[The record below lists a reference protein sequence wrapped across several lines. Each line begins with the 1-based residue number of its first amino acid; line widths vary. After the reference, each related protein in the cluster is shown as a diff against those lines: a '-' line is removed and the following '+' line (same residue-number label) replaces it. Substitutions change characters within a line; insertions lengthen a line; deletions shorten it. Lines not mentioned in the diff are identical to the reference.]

1 MKPCVLIPCYEHGE
15 PLRAVLESLEAYAL
29 PCLVVDD
36 GSGPETQARLDAI
49 ARDLPFVTVKRLG
62 PNRGKGAALKDGFR
76 WAASLGFTHAVCL
89 DADGQHDATAVPRF
103 LEAMR
108 KEPDALVLG
117 EPIFDSS
124 APRARIWA
132 RQLSRAA
139 VWIATLS
146 LEIRDPLCGMRGIP
160 LAAALRVMRGAEV
173 GNRMEFDPEFAVRAV
188 FEGVPIRNLPV
199 RVVYPVGG
207 LSHFDVGRDFPV
219 MGATY
224 LRLWLGALTRVP
236 QLLRRRGER

>member
-15 PLRAVLESLEAYAL
+15 PLRAVLESLEPYAL

-36 GSGPETQARLDAI
+36 GSGARTLARLDAI
-49 ARDLPFVTVKRLG
+49 ARDLPFVRVQRFS
-62 PNRGKGAALKDGFR
+62 PNRGKGAVLKDGFR

-103 LEAMR
+103 LDAMR

-117 EPIFDSS
+117 EPIFDAS

-160 LAAALRVMRGAEV
+160 LAAALRVMRGADV
-173 GNRMEFDPEFAVRAV
+173 GNRMEFDPKFAVLCV
-188 FEGVPIRNLPV
+188 FDAMPIRNLPV

-224 LRLWLGALTRVP
+224 LRLWLGMLARAP
-236 QLLRRRGER
+236 ALLRRRGTR